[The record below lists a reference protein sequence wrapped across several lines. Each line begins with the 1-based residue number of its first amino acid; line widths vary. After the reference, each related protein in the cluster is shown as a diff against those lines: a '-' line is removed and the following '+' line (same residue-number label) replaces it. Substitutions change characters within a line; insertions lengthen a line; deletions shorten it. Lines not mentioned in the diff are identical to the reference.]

1 MGIWSGEGR
10 FLRGFGLGS
19 VACRKYCR
27 GEAGECR
34 RVSVGVFV
42 VFRRGSDS
50 GLRGVVIGRSDSTR
64 FILDLDL

>member
-1 MGIWSGEGR
+1 MFSSLIFIGRIRKYLGIWSGEGR

-42 VFRRGSDS
+42 VFR
-50 GLRGVVIGRSDSTR
+50 
-64 FILDLDL
+64 